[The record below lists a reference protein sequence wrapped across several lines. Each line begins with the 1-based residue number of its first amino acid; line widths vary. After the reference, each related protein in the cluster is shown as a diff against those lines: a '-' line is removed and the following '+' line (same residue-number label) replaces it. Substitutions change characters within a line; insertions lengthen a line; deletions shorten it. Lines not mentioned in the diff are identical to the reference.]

1 MYNAGETEMGMKHL
15 AFVKKSDALQLGA
28 TSPDDPKVQ
37 KTLGQMGIPD
47 VTKIPKSIQI
57 VIAQL
62 AFGNSDLA
70 FEGNHLFQG
79 NFYGMSIFDIS
90 NPAKPSLTT
99 TMICPG
105 GQGDVSVYKNLMFM
119 SVEMPNGRIDCGTE
133 GFPPEPPSTD
143 AKDKDKGPMDR
154 KPAAQK
160 ERFRGVRIFDISNI
174 ANPKQVAAVQTCRGS
189 HTHTLVL
196 DPNDKDNV
204 YIYVSGTSFVR
215 QPEEMAGC
223 SDEAPNKDPNT
234 ALFRID
240 VIKVPVNAPQDA
252 KIVSN
257 PRVFMDPRTGAING
271 LSNGGSLHK
280 DQEHTQPQP
289 RT

>member
-1 MYNAGETEMGMKHL
+1 
-15 AFVKKSDALQLGA
+15 
-28 TSPDDPKVQ
+28 
-37 KTLGQMGIPD
+37 MGIPD

-79 NFYGMSIFDIS
+79 NFYGMSIFDIG

-105 GQGDVSVYKNLMFM
+105 GQGDVSVYKIVMFM

-133 GFPPEPPSTD
+133 GFPPEAPSTD

-174 ANPKQVAAVQTCRGS
+174 ANPKQVAAVQPAAA
-189 HTHTLVL
+189 HTLTRWSSI
-196 DPNDKDNV
+196 PT
-204 YIYVSGTSFVR
+204 IRTTSTSTF
-215 QPEEMAGC
+215 QALPSSA
-223 SDEAPNKDPNT
+223 SPKKSPAAPMKRRT
-234 ALFRID
+234 
-240 VIKVPVNAPQDA
+240 
-252 KIVSN
+252 KIPT
-257 PRVFMDPRTGAING
+257 PRSSAST
-271 LSNGGSLHK
+271 
-280 DQEHTQPQP
+280 
-289 RT
+289 